1 MKTVQI
7 YTKFKKKKKKK
18 EREMGKSEIGG
29 GKSIL
34 STREALTVLPIEF
47 SNFESVHWQRCSLEP
62 LSRAGTF
69 PRKKASP
76 SFRGKERVR
85 NTPG

>member
-29 GKSIL
+29 GEKYTIN
-34 STREALTVLPIEF
+34 P
-47 SNFESVHWQRCSLEP
+47 
-62 LSRAGTF
+62 
-69 PRKKASP
+69 
-76 SFRGKERVR
+76 
-85 NTPG
+85 